1 MLGHP
6 DAAVAQAFG
15 MLRKRPSLIE
25 GGTAIRSLAHTP
37 EFENGKWDHE
47 VT

>member
-6 DAAVAQAFG
+6 NAAVAKAFG
-15 MLRKRPSLIE
+15 MLRKCASLIE
-25 GGTAIRSLAHTP
+25 GGAAIRSLAHTP